1 MLSQR
6 LVRGFRAKTV
16 FVFWMAILPLHQVK
30 MHSIRRMKTMRKKDL
45 SILQVVILI

>member
-6 LVRGFRAKTV
+6 LVRGFRAKTA
-16 FVFWMAILPLHQVK
+16 FVFWMAILRLHQVK
-30 MHSIRRMKTMRKKDL
+30 MRSIRRMKTMQKKDL